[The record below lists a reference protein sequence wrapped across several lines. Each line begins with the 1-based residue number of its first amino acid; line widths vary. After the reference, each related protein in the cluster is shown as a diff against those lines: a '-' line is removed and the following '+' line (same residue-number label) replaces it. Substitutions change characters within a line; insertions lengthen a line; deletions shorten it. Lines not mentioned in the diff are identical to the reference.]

1 MAKAKKSTINYSW
14 VVNALD
20 ARVEHDK
27 NSNVIYNIHW
37 GYYADQSDNSV
48 SMIGTMGVE
57 YDKDNFIEYD
67 ELQKSDVIEWLEAKL
82 DVDSMKADLS
92 DQLSVLANPTDVV
105 LRPNW

>member
-37 GYYADQSDNSV
+37 GYYANKGDISV
-48 SMIGTMGVE
+48 SMIGTMSVE
-57 YDKDNFIEYD
+57 YDKDNFIEYND
-67 ELQKSDVIEWLEAKL
+67 LKKSDVVGWLESKL
-82 DVDSMKADLS
+82 DVDSMKTNLADQIS
-92 DQLSVLANPTDVV
+92 QLENPTDVV
-105 LRPNW
+105 LRPSW

>member
-37 GYYADQSDNSV
+37 GYYANKGDISV
-48 SMIGTMGVE
+48 SMIGTLGVE

-67 ELQKSDVIEWLEAKL
+67 NLQKSDVVGWLEGKL
-82 DVDSMKADLS
+82 DVDSMKTDLS
-92 DQLSVLANPTDVV
+92 NQISQLENPTDVV
-105 LRPNW
+105 LRPDW